1 MHLLLNPRQCPA
13 ATTTFSRASHCIV
26 TWCLWSSIFCSG
38 SSRLCPTRLGK
49 CSPQWSTC
57 RLFAG
62 STSAAGESLC
72 RRTFAVSLRRST
84 TSSWR
89 AFGVA
94 LRSQRWGERG
104 IACERDAACGCMCE
118 DGWGTSGSGADSW
131 QSLKQKAVCC
141 QSSPVFTVHA
151 MRKKREECSCVADR
165 PTGKARRAISLAAM
179 SSILSHPNGVCPF
192 TADTCVMHA
201 GFSSKGMTNRTKS
214 LCPLYLWMQIVN
226 RSRHPRIPFR
236 DAIGCVN
243 TALPYKRIRPDPVVS
258 IWWNP

>member
-38 SSRLCPTRLGK
+38 SSCLCPTRLGK

-72 RRTFAVSLRRST
+72 RRTFAVSLRGST

-131 QSLKQKAVCC
+131 QSLKPKAVCC

-151 MRKKREECSCVADR
+151 MRKKREECSCVAAQLIAQLEKLEE
-165 PTGKARRAISLAAM
+165 PYLLQQCHPFYHIPMEFARSLM
-179 SSILSHPNGVCPF
+179 ILACC
-192 TADTCVMHA
+192 TQ
-201 GFSSKGMTNRTKS
+201 GFPPKEWPIGLS
-214 LCPLYLWMQIVN
+214 LC
-226 RSRHPRIPFR
+226 
-236 DAIGCVN
+236 
-243 TALPYKRIRPDPVVS
+243 ALCTFECRL
-258 IWWNP
+258 